1 MIGLLCFV
9 LAVLASPFKLKL
21 RLEAENELLRHQL
34 IVLSVSGMVALKMAE
49 AQKERARE
57 ADRQEKKTDRW
68 CPGLIKPKSAALKE
82 SLRLNSLWCAGRTP
96 HRLYR
101 RCASGR

>member
-9 LAVLASPFKLKL
+9 LAVLASPFKSKL
-21 RLEAENELLRHQL
+21 RLEAENALLRHQL

-57 ADRQEKKTDRW
+57 ADRQEKKTD
-68 CPGLIKPKSAALKE
+68 
-82 SLRLNSLWCAGRTP
+82 
-96 HRLYR
+96 H
-101 RCASGR
+101 